1 MNYFAYLTCFLNK
14 MVSVQ
19 LRINRSRNQNGDVN
33 RTAYGLSPFNGT
45 NVIIFGGYDQAQE
58 KVKSLTINDMME
70 VLIFES
76 IINTE
81 NFPKASQSLEVY
93 VSVSAISI
101 VILASAII
109 FRLFYRRNNLKPEI
123 ELPVNTCPVETKV
136 NTMSSCS
143 TDCSTK
149 EVHNRITDF
158 SDLTNATTLM
168 TNGTTYLSPDIK
180 NNKYESD
187 FIIEKALASR

>member
-143 TDCSTK
+143 TD
-149 EVHNRITDF
+149 IIGLLIF
-158 SDLTNATTLM
+158 LTLPM
-168 TNGTTYLSPDIK
+168 QPL
-180 NNKYESD
+180 
-187 FIIEKALASR
+187 